1 MTGHALHIAPCG
13 PSRHAEWDAFVE
25 AHPARPLFHSRRWL
39 SLLARH
45 QGVRLDL
52 HCIEAQGRVVG
63 LLPMFSRGYGIIR
76 VHSSPYVVTDTPY
89 LGPLVDDDVSPHAL
103 WAALLDH
110 ARHSGMDFVRLF
122 TRVGMA
128 CPPVDGTPAGVQRK
142 TTHVLDLT
150 PGEEALWNGLE
161 GRCRTAVRKAAKEGV
176 TVEPMADDAALER
189 FVDMLEGV
197 YARQGLTSPNTRA
210 FYRDVWRTFGGREVV
225 GLTARHEGRDIASAL
240 FVMDARDAYYISGA
254 SAGDCGRLSPNNILQ
269 WEAIRLAL
277 ARGVVRSKT
286 HHFWVQHEIDKPP
299 CLVGGPQRRAV
310 KTTDATLELAGLPLR
325 QGRERYDL
333 VSSSFPT
340 TAWLNTP
347 AQTEQMLLV
356 TLQHKIWGSHD

>member
-277 ARGVVRSKT
+277 ARGVVRYDFVGSDIPRIARFKAS
-286 HHFWVQHEIDKPP
+286 FGGQLHEYWCVECAPSRVARFMRAAYPWLK
-299 CLVGGPQRRAV
+299 RR
-310 KTTDATLELAGLPLR
+310 L
-325 QGRERYDL
+325 GR
-333 VSSSFPT
+333 V
-340 TAWLNTP
+340 
-347 AQTEQMLLV
+347 
-356 TLQHKIWGSHD
+356 